1 MTTGSMECVVTKVA
15 VTSSRRREG
24 VGRELVSAAI
34 ARAKDKRARVVRL
47 RVEIDNAAATTLYE
61 ALGFEKETERGIL
74 SDFYGAGDAG
84 GAAAAEQI
92 ISVNGALW
100 TPGPFAQFACCAVSW
115 IVLLQATVQVVDA
128 VVFVT
133 TQEIHDGK

>member
-1 MTTGSMECVVTKVA
+1 MAEARASI
-15 VTSSRRREG
+15 SSRRSTRARSSAG
-24 VGRELVSAAI
+24 LAADDAVTELVLAVDDMAAH
-34 ARAKDKRARVVRL
+34 
-47 RVEIDNAAATTLYE
+47 AAH
-61 ALGFEKETERGIL
+61 
-74 SDFYGAGDAG
+74 AGDAG

-115 IVLLQATVQVVDA
+115 IVLLQATVQVVGA